1 MTVTPTFSPLVSVM
15 LVHEGQ
21 NRTPGIDRRLA
32 ASFAGIAGALNAAG
46 FCAFGTFSS
55 NMTGNVSALADHLG
69 LGEMALALPILA
81 LIVAFMAGAMGATLL
96 INAGRQHRLSG
107 VYAYSVLTEALLL
120 VSLGLLGLGLPAG
133 WQGAVLVTGLSFLL
147 GLQNATITQI
157 TDARVRTTHVTGMVT
172 DLGIA
177 LAHRLSLGRDT
188 SGPDREKI
196 RLYGVTV
203 AAFLAGGVTGVMA
216 WRVLGSAFL
225 FVAAGLLTLMALPGI
240 ASARRV
246 NAS

>member
-1 MTVTPTFSPLVSVM
+1 M

-21 NRTPGIDRRLA
+21 SRTPGIDRRLA
-32 ASFAGIAGALNAAG
+32 WSFAGIAGALNAAG

-69 LGEMALALPILA
+69 LGQLALALPILA
-81 LIVAFMAGAMGATLL
+81 LIAAFMAGAMSATLL
-96 INAGRQHRLSG
+96 ISAGRHRRLYG
-107 VYAYSVLTEALLL
+107 VYAYSVLTEAVLL
-120 VSLGLLGLGLPAG
+120 VSLGLLGLWLPAG
-133 WQGAVLVTGLSFLL
+133 WHGAILVTGLSFLL

-172 DLGIA
+172 DLGIG
-177 LAHRLSLGRDT
+177 LAHRLSRGDDT
-188 SGPDREKI
+188 LGPDREKM

-216 WRVLGSAFL
+216 WRVFGTALL
-225 FVAAGLLTLMALPGI
+225 FVAAGLLALMAIPGI
-240 ASARRV
+240 ASARRQ